1 MWRLPFSLAFLG
13 LSAALLAAPVPQPA
27 IKIVPIPKP
36 DPDAASF
43 DKPPKGATL
52 RLGSR
57 QMRHGIGGVGDFAI
71 DGRTLFTSDHYD
83 GIREWDTETN
93 TLRRTISTSDVTNVR
108 RVASTP
114 DGGEL
119 LFDDYKHLHVF
130 DRTTK
135 KRRHALEVPGQAI
148 QRFAVSPDGK
158 TVAVGTFQGHVRLF
172 DLTDGKLLDFDVS
185 HPKLID
191 RGFAPGRGK
200 PPANLPRAN
209 LQPIEALAWSPDGR
223 TLASV
228 AQSEGVRGWN
238 PLTGEERWALET
250 DRGYGSIAF
259 TPDGKHIIAPI
270 RTNAIYKYA
279 LWDATSGK
287 KTVDLDGFGSGYAL
301 AVSADGQHFCN
312 GRDLWDVKAGK
323 VTHTLPVNGWSH
335 EVAFSRDS
343 KRVACDG
350 HGVRIFD
357 VETGK
362 EQFDDTG
369 HAGAVLAISATQDG
383 KLAATAGHDGT
394 ARVWDVSTG
403 KLLHTFRGHQ
413 NSVAS
418 VSLSPDGKR
427 LATGDLDSVRVFDL
441 STGKEVWKADGHSQL
456 TKVAYSPDGGT
467 LAVGGGSLT
476 VHLYDAKSGDPV
488 RKLVGYNGGRN
499 TTWHF
504 AWTPDSKSIVSPVNL
519 MPLPVPGGNPNAPP
533 PPVGGPGGEGDGKFR
548 FVLWDV
554 TTGERVRSLGEPVEL
569 FYAPLAIDP
578 EGRYAAV
585 AGKDLSLIEMKTGD
599 VKWTADV
606 DGWGGLAFTADG
618 TLYAGGVCLS
628 AKTGKKESGLPGDQR
643 QVRAL
648 AVPLKGKVVLT
659 ALRND
664 NTVVVWPRE

>member
-1 MWRLPFSLAFLG
+1 MRRSLLSLAFLG
-13 LSAALLAAPVPQPA
+13 LSAVLLAAPVPQPA
-27 IKIVPIPKP
+27 IKIVPVPKP
-36 DPDAASF
+36 DPDVTTL

-52 RLGSR
+52 RLGSG
-57 QMRHGIGGVGDFAI
+57 QMRHSIGTVGGFAT
-71 DGRTLFTSDHYD
+71 DGRTLFTSDHYT
-83 GIREWDTETN
+83 GIREWDTDTN
-93 TLRRTISTSDVTNVR
+93 TLRRTIPTPDVTNVR
-108 RVASTP
+108 RLTSTP
-114 DGGEL
+114 DGSKL
-119 LFDDYKHLHVF
+119 LFDNDRSLHVF

-135 KRRHALEVPGQAI
+135 KRLDNLQVPGQSI
-148 QRFAVSPDGK
+148 QQFAVSPDGK
-158 TVAVGTFQGHVRLF
+158 MVAVGTSQGHVRLF
-172 DLTDGKLLDFDVS
+172 DLTEGKLLDFDVT
-185 HPKLID
+185 HPRMFD
-191 RGFAPGRGK
+191 RGFAPAR
-200 PPANLPRAN
+200 LQPRRD
-209 LQPIEALAWSPDGR
+209 LQPICALAWSPDGR
-223 TLASV
+223 TLASS

-238 PLTGEERWALET
+238 PLTGEERWVLDT
-250 DRGYGSIAF
+250 DHGYGPIAF

-270 RTNAIYKYA
+270 RTNAIYQHA

-287 KTVDLDGFGSGYAL
+287 KTADLNEFGSGYAL

-312 GRDLWDVKAGK
+312 GRDLWNVKAGK

-335 EVAFSRDS
+335 EVAFNRDN

-357 VETGK
+357 VESGK

-369 HAGAVLAISATQDG
+369 HAGAVLAISATEDG
-383 KLAATAGHDGT
+383 KLVATAGHDGT

-413 NSVAS
+413 NLVAS

-456 TKVAYSPDGGT
+456 TKVAYSPDGAT

-476 VHLYDAKSGDPV
+476 VHLYDAKNGDPV

-499 TTWHF
+499 STWHF
-504 AWTPDSKSIVSPVNL
+504 AWTPDSKNIVSPVNL

-554 TTGERVRSLGEPVEL
+554 ATGERVRSLGEPVEL